1 MKKIKFR
8 KAATIATG
16 MLVILTLNAR
26 AQAQPAPSENP
37 LLDTL
42 IKKGIL
48 TEDEAKKLKLRRS
61 RSKPIR

>member
-1 MKKIKFR
+1 
-8 KAATIATG
+8 